1 MKKGSILPATIYYKG
16 VPMLFVQA
24 LIASYKAMN
33 NLMPLQAETSAIL
46 NQARTKNGLAFLE
59 SEAEWIFL
67 VDTDMWWE
75 PSALIRLMK
84 TARETKAK
92 AVAGLAFMEQKGR
105 VIPNAYAFIPD
116 GSGGKVLA
124 PYAVLPTMDKPFT
137 VDATGGSCFLV
148 HRDVY
153 VAVKGMMKGK
163 TKFYWQE
170 DVYLPIADDMQGED
184 ITFSKRI
191 IEAGFDILYEPRAMF
206 SHLSKETLLDVRE
219 YLKFIEV
226 IENDATHV

>member
-1 MKKGSILPATIYYKG
+1 MKKESILPATIYYKG

-24 LIASYKAMN
+24 LITSYKAMN
-33 NLMPLQAETSAIL
+33 NLMLLQAETSAIL
-46 NQARTKNGLAFLE
+46 NQARTKNGIAFLE

-75 PSALIRLMK
+75 PSAIIRLVK
-84 TARETKAK
+84 TAREFKVK

-116 GSGGKVLA
+116 GSDGKVLA
-124 PYAVLPTMDKPFT
+124 PYAKLPTLHSPFT
-137 VDATGGSCFLV
+137 VDATGGSCFLI
-148 HRDVY
+148 HRDVD
-153 VAVKGMMKGK
+153 VAVKGMMEGK

-170 DVYLPIADDMQGED
+170 DVYLPDADDMQGED

-191 IEAGFDILYEPRAMF
+191 IEAGFDILYEPRALF
-206 SHLSKETLLDVRE
+206 SHLSKETLLDVKE
-219 YLKFIEV
+219 YLAFIKV
-226 IENDATHV
+226 IENDANL